1 MIEIKEEIRLHSAIF
16 FLYGFF
22 GMAWVPRFPELKAF
36 LGLTNGEFGSL
47 ITAGTFGA
55 LASLLS
61 MGHVVHKYGVRRV
74 LFWSNFAVALS
85 LIVVVNISSSLV
97 FLICNI
103 TFGFALASFHLA
115 ANAHAFH
122 IQKRTGGLIISRFH
136 GAWAIGVVATSIIS
150 GAVSEFIPLN
160 RHIEI
165 VVVLCTFALIYA
177 LKKLGPALDYHD
189 DSDGSDV
196 RIRDIFK
203 SFKVDWLVSF
213 NEQMVPLFEQPYP
226 EEQVKMVIDKVLS
239 LAAQQGVGEAPVEK
253 IEPEEE
259 EALIALDVGDY
270 PTAEAAYKKLLA
282 RKPGDHFATLGLAQ
296 TMLLQRTDGVDGA
309 KVMEQALNDPDNIA
323 LQMQCADIE
332 VVGGY
337 VEPAFNRLLRLV
349 QLLTGDEQK
358 LVKERVLELF
368 ALVDPADPRVIK
380 ARAAL
385 ANALY

>member
-1 MIEIKEEIRLHSAIF
+1 
-16 FLYGFF
+16 
-22 GMAWVPRFPELKAF
+22 
-36 LGLTNGEFGSL
+36 
-47 ITAGTFGA
+47 
-55 LASLLS
+55 
-61 MGHVVHKYGVRRV
+61 
-74 LFWSNFAVALS
+74 
-85 LIVVVNISSSLV
+85 
-97 FLICNI
+97 
-103 TFGFALASFHLA
+103 
-115 ANAHAFH
+115 
-122 IQKRTGGLIISRFH
+122 
-136 GAWAIGVVATSIIS
+136 
-150 GAVSEFIPLN
+150 
-160 RHIEI
+160 
-165 VVVLCTFALIYA
+165 
-177 LKKLGPALDYHD
+177 
-189 DSDGSDV
+189 
-196 RIRDIFK
+196 
-203 SFKVDWLVSF
+203 
-213 NEQMVPLFEQPYP
+213 
-226 EEQVKMVIDKVLS
+226 MVIDKVLS

-259 EALIALDVGDY
+259 EALTALDAGDY

-349 QLLTGDEQK
+349 QILTGDEQK